1 MRSTEVL
8 SQAQLDLLA
17 QHGEERTADAGDV
30 LFDVGDKSYPF
41 MAILEGEIAI
51 RDQSGNDLIRHGP
64 SGFVGELNLLTGQT
78 VFLRAIV
85 TEPMRYIAVDR
96 IELRALLFEN
106 PDLADLLL
114 PAFVARREL
123 LQSEDGLGVEVIGPR
138 SSERTRGIAEW
149 LRSARIPYIWRDPEH
164 ADHAGDRE
172 AVALVESLGP
182 ERLPLVRIPG
192 GVELEAPSNGELARA
207 LGIGLQLEDREE
219 VDLLIIGGGPAGLG
233 AAVYAASEGLAT
245 LVLERTVL
253 GGQAGFSRRIENY
266 LGFPAGIGGG
276 ELTSRAVTQARKF
289 GARTATPY
297 IAASLEPDGDRHL
310 VRVEDGNEISARAVV
325 ISTGAQYRR
334 LACEHLPEY
343 EGVSVFYAAGPP
355 EARRCGGSR
364 VAVVGGGNSAAQA
377 AIWLARGGAL
387 VTLLHRRADLSETMS
402 DYLIRDLDRY
412 GVQVRDR
419 SEIAQLHGSDG
430 QLEAVTL
437 TDGDR
442 LTLSNLFL
450 FLGADPHTDWLGESV
465 ERDEHGF
472 LLTGSNVG
480 REHLLE
486 TSVAGVYAVGDVRSG
501 SAKRVA
507 TAVGEGAMVVSYV
520 HERLGRPSPVN
531 VREPAEDASAV
542 SP

>member
-8 SQAQLDLLA
+8 SQSQLDLLA
-17 QHGEERTADAGDV
+17 KHGEERTADAGDA
-30 LFDVGDKSYPF
+30 LFDVGDRSYPF
-41 MAILEGEIAI
+41 MAILEGEVAI
-51 RDQSGNDLIRHGP
+51 RDQTGHDLIRHGP

-78 VFLRAIV
+78 VFLRAIA
-85 TEPMRYIAVDR
+85 TEPVRYIAVDR
-96 IELRALLFEN
+96 DELRALLFEN

-123 LQSEDGLGVEVIGPR
+123 LQSEDGLGIEVIGPR
-138 SSERTRGIAEW
+138 SSERTRRIVAW
-149 LRSARIPYIWRDPEH
+149 LRDTRIPYTWRDPEH
-164 ADHAGDRE
+164 PDHAGDGE
-172 AVALVESLGP
+172 TTTLIESLGP
-182 ERLPLVRIPG
+182 DGLPLVRIPG
-192 GVELEAPSNGELARA
+192 GVDLESPSSGELSRA
-207 LGIGLQLEDREE
+207 LGIGLQLEEREE

-266 LGFPAGIGGG
+266 LGFPAGIHGA

-297 IAASLEPDGDRHL
+297 IATTLEPDGDRHL
-310 VRVEDGNEISARAVV
+310 VRVEDGNEIFARAVV

-334 LACEHLPEY
+334 LACERLPEY
-343 EGVSVFYAAGPP
+343 EGISVFYAAGPP

-364 VAVVGGGNSAAQA
+364 VGVVGGGNSAAQA

-387 VTLLHRRADLSETMS
+387 VTLLHRREDLSETMS
-402 DYLIRDLDRY
+402 NYLIRDLDRY

-437 TDGDR
+437 NDGER
-442 LTLSNLFL
+442 VPFSNLFL
-450 FLGADPHTDWLGESV
+450 FLGADPHTDWLGDSV
-465 ERDEHGF
+465 ARDENGF
-472 LLTGSNVG
+472 VLTGSRAG
-480 REHLLE
+480 SEHLLG
-486 TSVAGVYAVGDVRSG
+486 TSVPGVYAVGDARSG

-507 TAVGEGAMVVSYV
+507 TAVGEGAMVVTYV
-520 HERLGRPSPVN
+520 HEHLGRPSPEN
-531 VREPAEDASAV
+531 VRQPSEDAGAV